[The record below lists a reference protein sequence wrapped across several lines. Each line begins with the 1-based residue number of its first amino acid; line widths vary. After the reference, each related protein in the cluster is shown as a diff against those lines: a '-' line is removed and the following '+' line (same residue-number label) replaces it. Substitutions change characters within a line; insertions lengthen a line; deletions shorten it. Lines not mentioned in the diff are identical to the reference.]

1 MYLMPIVY
9 VSDVQRSLDF
19 YRGLGLTPRPGIDPI
34 YWAEL
39 TLGDATLAL
48 HKAADGAAAGTG
60 PAGTVDLCFLAGEP
74 LEELVARWATAEIA
88 PSRAIKEEPFGRS
101 VQVRDPDGLVIQVNE
116 HRKLD

>member
-9 VSDVQRSLDF
+9 VSDVQRSLAF
-19 YRGLGLTPRPGIDPI
+19 YRGLGLRPRPGIDPV

-48 HKAADGAAAGTG
+48 HKAADGSATGTG
-60 PAGTVDLCFLAGEP
+60 PAGTVDLCFLACEP
-74 LEELVARWATAEIA
+74 LDDLVARWAAAEIA
-88 PSRAIKEEPFGRS
+88 PSRGIKEEPFGRS

-116 HRKLD
+116 HRA

>member
-9 VSDVQRSLDF
+9 VSDIARSLDF
-19 YRGLGLTPRPGIDPI
+19 YRGLGLRPRPGIDPV
-34 YWAEL
+34 YWAEF

-48 HKAADGAAAGTG
+48 HKAADGAATGSG

-74 LEELVARWATAEIA
+74 LEELVARWVAAGIA
-88 PSRAIKEEPFGRS
+88 PSRSIRDEPFGRS

-116 HRKLD
+116 HRMLD